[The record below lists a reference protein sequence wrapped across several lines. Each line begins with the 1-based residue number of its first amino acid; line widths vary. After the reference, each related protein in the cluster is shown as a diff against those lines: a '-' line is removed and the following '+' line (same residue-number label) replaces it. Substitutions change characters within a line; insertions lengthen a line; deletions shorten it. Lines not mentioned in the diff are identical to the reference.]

1 MSHPEFFCNLKC
13 PYCLFKSGST
23 EGSRP
28 LSGIGVSPKYFFF
41 FFRRLWRR
49 KKREKWG
56 TAPYPSQGAQPLA
69 TPAKRGFT
77 GSLKIRDDSCPLVSS
92 LAYSTYASTQK
103 SDVHTKQRI

>member
-41 FFRRLWRR
+41 FFRRQRRR

-77 GSLKIRDDSCPLVSS
+77 GSLKIRDDSYLNLDPC
-92 LAYSTYASTQK
+92 TDQF
-103 SDVHTKQRI
+103 